1 MSPNAVLFT
10 STSTQE
16 FYDVNYAWAHTA
28 MDMLQPAVD
37 PIGALFSKPAMLRYK
52 YAGQASI
59 LAILY
64 FLWPGLKDG
73 SITFWQEWYVYQ
85 NSYARD
91 GPGTATMHTRHS
103 FSPEE
108 WFKATVSGMTLGP
121 GFYSSFWDFTIAPL
135 YNVLTRSLN
144 HMAYWPMGVENF
156 VGIQEWLWP
165 CLGELDKQTLPVM
178 IAMIQ
183 RSWSSRNALYRVPFR
198 FVKILEPLTRHWH
211 PRSRV

>member
-1 MSPNAVLFT
+1 MSPNAVIFT

-28 MDMLQPAVD
+28 MDMLQPALD
-37 PIGALFSKPAMLRYK
+37 PIGALFSQPAMVRYK
-52 YAGQASI
+52 YAGRASI

-64 FLWPGLKDG
+64 LLWPGLEDG

-85 NSYARD
+85 NSYTRD

-103 FSPEE
+103 AIPQQ
-108 WFKATVSGMTLGP
+108 WFKAVVSGMTLGP

-135 YNVLTRSLN
+135 YDVVSHSLN
-144 HMAYWPMGVENF
+144 YAAYGIASVENF

-165 CLGELDKQTLPVM
+165 CLGQLKKQTVPVM
-178 IAMIQ
+178 LAMIQ
-183 RSWSSRNALYRVPFR
+183 RSWSSRNALYRVPPR
-198 FVKILEPLTRHWH
+198 FLEILKPLTRNWV
-211 PRSRV
+211 PRPKF